1 MKQHRTPARH
11 AAWLF
16 LAAPAFLAFPAHGQ
30 DATTQEVTPPPPVV
44 RTVPQTPTPTVTDT
58 STSTTAA
65 PAQTATPSTV
75 RGADPNSTTPVAPG
89 AADVVDDARI
99 AAQNERRAET
109 RRVAPRAATVA
120 RTAAP
125 AAAAPV
131 AATTA
136 ARAATSAAPAQATT
150 APAAQPAAPGT
161 TEPAATTTEATTTQ
175 TSNDS
180 GAPLWPLAVI
190 AALIVAVGA
199 FFLMRRRKAEA
210 YEDEAVYYEG
220 PATTVVEEPAPVAA
234 APMAAVAPVAAPVA
248 AAVALPPKH
257 DEPVAAGLSDDA
269 TVTDAPAEDVAALTE
284 GAPAVRDRPWLELA
298 MRPVRAGTSADEA
311 MVEIELTVANSGT
324 VAAEDVRV
332 STFMLTDAHASEM
345 ENMLVDAPDD
355 ATIDP
360 VTIEPG
366 EGTRIDATLAA
377 LKSDLGAEGRFT
389 PVVVADA
396 RYRLPDGSEGRTSA
410 SFVVGVSDDEGGTL
424 IPIDLSDRVMREDV
438 EARLHGEPEHA

>member
-1 MKQHRTPARH
+1 MKQESTPARR

-16 LAAPAFLAFPAHGQ
+16 LAAPAFLAIPAHGQ
-30 DATTQEVTPPPPVV
+30 DATTQVDTPPPPVV
-44 RTVPQTPTPTVTDT
+44 RTVPQASAPTTGVPDGA
-58 STSTTAA
+58 STAGQA
-65 PAQTATPSTV
+65 PQRSTV

-99 AAQNERRAET
+99 AARNERRADV
-109 RRVAPRAATVA
+109 RRAAPRAATAA

-125 AAAAPV
+125 VAAAP
-131 AATTA
+131 AAAITPAPATA
-136 ARAATSAAPAQATT
+136 PATPAESAAAPAAE
-150 APAAQPAAPGT
+150 PAAPAT
-161 TEPAATTTEATTTQ
+161 TEPAATPTDAATTQ
-175 TSNDS
+175 TSNDN

-190 AALIVAVGA
+190 AALIIAVGA
-199 FFLMRRRKAEA
+199 FVLMRRRKADA
-210 YEDEAVYYEG
+210 DEEEEIYYEE

-234 APMAAVAPVAAPVA
+234 APVAAVAPVAAPVA
-248 AAVALPPKH
+248 AAVAMTPKH
-257 DEPVAAGLSDDA
+257 DEPVAAGLSEDA
-269 TVTDAPAEDVAALTE
+269 TVTDAPAEDVAALTNA
-284 GAPAVRDRPWLELA
+284 APAVRDRPWLELA
-298 MRPVRAGTSADEA
+298 MRPIRAGTSADEA

-324 VAAEDVRV
+324 VKAEDVRV

-345 ENMLVDAPDD
+345 ENMLVDAPAD

-377 LKSDLGAEGRFT
+377 LKADLGVEGRFN

-424 IPIDLSDRVMREDV
+424 IPIDLADRVMREDV
-438 EARLHGEPEHA
+438 EARLHGEPAHA